1 MFYAQTRTVNAW
13 DLNPKGKKRMNTF
26 KKIIGSLFKAA
37 LLTLLL
43 LILIPVLYFAWRA
56 TQPMEL
62 PEFNEL
68 SYVQYTEWRKLISQ
82 NAYNEYVI
90 NHPGYTYKSPDGC
103 TDGSIVVE
111 KTAMWYLSTEVVYA
125 QDHPEITTTW
135 DAVSLSAIPT
145 ENTTVLNVLPQLW
158 LVREKLIRHTMSQ
171 LANSPVPF
179 CRQVN
184 TEIPTPGELDTM
196 KQTAKQTQLP

>member
-1 MFYAQTRTVNAW
+1 MFYAQTRATFAQ
-13 DLNPKGKKRMNTF
+13 DLNPKGKKRMSTF

-43 LILIPVLYFAWRA
+43 LILIPVLYFAWR
-56 TQPMEL
+56 TNQPMEL
-62 PEFNEL
+62 PEFKGL
-68 SYVQYTEWRKLISQ
+68 SYVQYTDWRKIISQ
-82 NAYNEYVI
+82 NAYDEYVI
-90 NHPGYTYKSPDGC
+90 NHPGYTYKSPNGCRDG
-103 TDGSIVVE
+103 DFLIE
-111 KTAMWYLSTEVVYA
+111 KTAAWYLAAEVVYA
-125 QDHPEITTTW
+125 QDHPEITITW